1 MLNIRH
7 KFFILTQLLYV
18 DCCTLGYLLAEK
30 WQKRKGV
37 LYGRGGKI
45 GSVAF
50 DPSVLSSWELVEGRE
65 NADLGWKLNPLFAF
79 ATVTKRH
86 WQFLSV
92 GLGWKS
98 LNTPLLW
105 APRCSANNHHHLQH
119 DQHEYEH
126 LNFICV
132 VLSLE
137 ACNRGNVCNRG
148 NGQIMRSLPSFYW
161 SRSSLE
167 PASPTYPCLASS
179 VSSRSPLG
187 SCLCQPLRLCRSDGG
202 DTTDVRRTL
211 SYVR

>member
-65 NADLGWKLNPLFAF
+65 NADLGW
-79 ATVTKRH
+79 
-86 WQFLSV
+86 
-92 GLGWKS
+92 
-98 LNTPLLW
+98 
-105 APRCSANNHHHLQH
+105 
-119 DQHEYEH
+119 HEFEH

-167 PASPTYPCLASS
+167 PASPTFPCLASS
-179 VSSRSPLG
+179 LSSRSPLG